1 MESRPVQLDFMV
13 DEATG
18 FGRGLGVFVKFD
30 EAGQFAIQA
39 PEKVADAYLEAGAK
53 IPAEFGEV
61 RAVIEAK
68 INALQAV
75 L

>member
-1 MESRPVQLDFMV
+1 MESRPVQIDFLV

-18 FGRGLGVFVKFD
+18 FGRGLGTYVKFD

-39 PEKVADAYLEAGAK
+39 PEVVADAYLEDGAK

-61 RAVIEAK
+61 RAIIEDK
-68 INALQAV
+68 INTLQAV

>member
-1 MESRPVQLDFMV
+1 MESRSVSIDFLV

-18 FGRGLGVFVKFD
+18 IGRGLGVYVKFAED
-30 EAGQFAIQA
+30 GQFAIQA
-39 PEKVADAYLEAGAK
+39 PEKLAEEFLAAGAK

-61 RAVIEAK
+61 RAVIEGK
-68 INALQAV
+68 INDLQAV

>member
-1 MESRPVQLDFMV
+1 MESRSVSIDFIV
-13 DEATG
+13 DEVTG
-18 FGRGLGVFVKFD
+18 FGRGLGVYVKFAED
-30 EAGQFAIQA
+30 GTFAIQA
-39 PEKVADAYLEAGAK
+39 PEKVADEFLASGAK

-61 RAVIEAK
+61 RAVIEGK

>member
-1 MESRPVQLDFMV
+1 MESRPVQIDFLV

-18 FGRGLGVFVKFD
+18 FGRGLGAYVKFD

-39 PEKVADAYLEAGAK
+39 PEVVADAYLGDGAK

-61 RAVIEAK
+61 RAIIEDK
-68 INALQAV
+68 INTLQAV